1 MIQSLSQVI
10 IHIIFSTKNRQKF
23 LSKEI
28 QKEVHA
34 YLATIIRNMGA
45 EAFRVGGTA
54 DHIHITCSLP
64 RTISQSDFLKKI
76 KHDSSHWLKTD
87 KLKDFSWQ
95 RGYGVFSVSK
105 SQLENL
111 LSYIDN
117 QEKHHEKVSFKEE
130 LIMFLQKYNI
140 AYDESYLWE

>member
-1 MIQSLSQVI
+1 
-10 IHIIFSTKNRQKF
+10 
-23 LSKEI
+23 
-28 QKEVHA
+28 
-34 YLATIIRNMGA
+34 MGA

-54 DHIHITCSLP
+54 DHIHIACSLP

-76 KHDSSHWLKTD
+76 KHHSSHWLKTD

-140 AYDESYLWE
+140 SYDESYLWE